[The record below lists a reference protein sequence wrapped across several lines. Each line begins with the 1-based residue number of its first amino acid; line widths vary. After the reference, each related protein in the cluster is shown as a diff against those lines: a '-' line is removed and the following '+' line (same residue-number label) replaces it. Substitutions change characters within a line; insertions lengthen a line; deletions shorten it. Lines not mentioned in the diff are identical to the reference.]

1 MKITLT
7 YFAQIRRSAGVE
19 SESVMVADGTTA
31 QGALKG
37 VDHGVGFSE
46 LLFDGAG
53 ALRPVILL
61 VVNGLPAVPER
72 ILLDG
77 DHIQVFSPVSGG

>member
-19 SESVMVADGTTA
+19 TETVVVDYGTTL

-46 LLFDGAG
+46 LLFDGTG

-61 VVNGLPAVPER
+61 VVNGLPAEPER
-72 ILLDG
+72 KLEDN
-77 DHIQVFSPVSGG
+77 DHVQVFSPVSGG